1 MSICI
6 TGDTHGG
13 FQRFSADNFPQ
24 QRQMGRDDFAVVTG
38 DFGGVWDDSS
48 GEAYYTGST
57 GWTKSRLRPSLWME
71 TTKTL
76 LGSMR
81 SPSTSGTVGRC
92 ISSAPCAS
100 RDAGADLRD

>member
-13 FQRFSADNFPQ
+13 FRRLSADNFPQ

-48 GEAYYTGST
+48 GEAYYWLNWLDKRPFTTLFVDGNHENID
-57 GWTKSRLRPSLWME
+57 RLNALPVHQWYGGKVHFIRPMCF
-71 TTKTL
+71 T
-76 LGSMR
+76 
-81 SPSTSGTVGRC
+81 
-92 ISSAPCAS
+92 
-100 RDAGADLRD
+100 

>member
-13 FQRFSADNFPQ
+13 FQRLSADNFPQ

-48 GEAYYTGST
+48 GEALLAQLAGQKAVYDPLC
-57 GWTKSRLRPSLWME
+57 GWKPR
-71 TTKTL
+71 KH
-76 LGSMR
+76 
-81 SPSTSGTVGRC
+81 C
-92 ISSAPCAS
+92 
-100 RDAGADLRD
+100 

>member
-48 GEAYYTGST
+48 REAYYWAQLAGQKAVYDPLC
-57 GWTKSRLRPSLWME
+57 GWKPR
-71 TTKTL
+71 KH
-76 LGSMR
+76 
-81 SPSTSGTVGRC
+81 C
-92 ISSAPCAS
+92 
-100 RDAGADLRD
+100 